1 MPIISAFITYQ
12 YLYYNCTVDTIPWWK
27 KILKTLADQ
36 VVPEVPQG
44 AWRRG
49 CLGKKLP
56 VGEFTRRIGCLKERL
71 RRIDVT
77 FGRGCL
83 KERLPQLEVA
93 CRRGCLVEKLFW
105 GEFSKKRGCR
115 EELLPPEFAWRRLSL
130 EIATRVL
137 PNFTVHTWLQVERG
151 QMSLLLISHMP

>member
-1 MPIISAFITYQ
+1 MLSLHISST
-12 YLYYNCTVDTIPWWK
+12 CTTIAQWIQFLDEKK

-71 RRIDVT
+71 RRIAVT

-93 CRRGCLVEKLFW
+93 CRRGCLVEKLF
-105 GEFSKKRGCR
+105 
-115 EELLPPEFAWRRLSL
+115 
-130 EIATRVL
+130 
-137 PNFTVHTWLQVERG
+137 
-151 QMSLLLISHMP
+151 